1 MRYGFA
7 IGGGSGGSA
16 IGAVSAVVKSK
27 GDAVEIAAAADVVD
41 AVVVDVVV
49 VDVVVVVVVVGAIV
63 VVVSRVVVDVIVV
76 VSRAVVVVVAVGVDA
91 DAGAAVA
98 GSCCDWVI
106 ITDRGM
112 MSKYSRR

>member
-7 IGGGSGGSA
+7 IGGGLGGSA
-16 IGAVSAVVKSK
+16 IGAVSAVVKTK
-27 GDAVEIAAAADVVD
+27 GDAVEIAVAAD
-41 AVVVDVVV
+41 V
-49 VDVVVVVVVVGAIV
+49 VDVVVVVVVVGAIA
-63 VVVSRVVVDVIVV
+63 VVVSRVVVDIIVV
-76 VSRAVVVVVAVGVDA
+76 VSRAVVVVVVAVGVDA